1 MAFRS
6 AYSSKAAR
14 LAASLLPPLGRFVRR
29 ATILAAAFAL
39 LLPATAASG
48 DDERNR
54 TDRLVVAVTQTVD
67 TFNPFMSFFAIGY
80 TISGLVY
87 DSLIDWDSKDFSA
100 KPSLATGWTVSPDR
114 LTWTF
119 NIRSGVKFSDGTPL
133 TAKDVEFTFHTMM
146 TNEDARASASDLV
159 ENFASVDAPDDT
171 TFVVR
176 LKEPTNQMLALDNA
190 IVPRHIW
197 KDRLGDL
204 GEYKNFDFPT
214 VGSGPFQVVEYE
226 TDQFIRLKANPDY
239 WGGAPAY
246 DELVFRHF
254 KNADAPVQALQTG
267 EVDLVSGLLPAQYK
281 ALEGEEGIT
290 LNRAPGRRTSSI
302 TFNVGARTRD
312 GKPFGDG
319 HPALKD
325 PAVRQALHHAIDKQE
340 LIRKVDDGMAEEGV
354 SYIPPIFSTYFWQPS
369 DEEKV
374 RFDLD
379 EANRILDEAGYA
391 RGPDGV
397 RVDPKSG
404 RPLRFRLLNHSDTP
418 TESTDSRFL
427 EGWWEKIGV
436 DVEVQSQD
444 SGKLNDSLYQGR
456 YDIIFSGWG
465 VGPDPTFILSLYTC
479 GTLPPDDTG
488 RFRDT
493 DTFYCNPE
501 FDRLHEQQKRETDI
515 EKRAELVKRMQRIL
529 YTDAPVITLRYR
541 NVLEAYRSD
550 RWTGFVEQPEG
561 DGMIYGQMGNWSF
574 LSARPVAPKEAA
586 ADTGG
591 VSSGT
596 LLGLGAAAVVL
607 AGGAAWYVWRRRT
620 TEDERE

>member
-1 MAFRS
+1 RRTGRCHALSFAFRLERPSGSIAGVRDRRSILPDDPRRRSDRTGNRRVTSERQILTVSPHARDHARILSLLDSRTAETFGPLSTRSPREEVLAMAFRS

-325 PAVRQALHHAIDKQE
+325 PAVR
-340 LIRKVDDGMAEEGV
+340 
-354 SYIPPIFSTYFWQPS
+354 
-369 DEEKV
+369 
-374 RFDLD
+374 
-379 EANRILDEAGYA
+379 
-391 RGPDGV
+391 
-397 RVDPKSG
+397 
-404 RPLRFRLLNHSDTP
+404 
-418 TESTDSRFL
+418 
-427 EGWWEKIGV
+427 
-436 DVEVQSQD
+436 
-444 SGKLNDSLYQGR
+444 
-456 YDIIFSGWG
+456 
-465 VGPDPTFILSLYTC
+465 
-479 GTLPPDDTG
+479 
-488 RFRDT
+488 
-493 DTFYCNPE
+493 
-501 FDRLHEQQKRETDI
+501 
-515 EKRAELVKRMQRIL
+515 
-529 YTDAPVITLRYR
+529 
-541 NVLEAYRSD
+541 
-550 RWTGFVEQPEG
+550 
-561 DGMIYGQMGNWSF
+561 
-574 LSARPVAPKEAA
+574 
-586 ADTGG
+586 
-591 VSSGT
+591 
-596 LLGLGAAAVVL
+596 
-607 AGGAAWYVWRRRT
+607 
-620 TEDERE
+620 